1 MKSIW
6 MTSIAAAALL
16 SACAE
21 PADDTAAP
29 AEEGAPASEAETMD
43 GAATDAPAGDGAQTG
58 EAPAEPAPAGMDAG
72 EMADGQT
79 ANAALE
85 AVLADARRD
94 GDRARDDWR
103 NPAET
108 LAFFDVRPEHTVV
121 EALPGGGWY
130 TRILLPYTEQSGGY
144 IAINYPMAVLEA
156 IFGDRMTDERRA
168 AAQGLEETFPVEAAA
183 WGGTVDAMTR
193 FGEVSDVL
201 AGTVDRVLY
210 IRALHN
216 MARTGNLEMAVND
229 AWTLLAPGGIAGVVQ
244 HRAPA
249 DEADARADG
258 SRGYLRE
265 ADVIAAFEA
274 RGFVL
279 EGTSEI
285 NANPNDPADAD
296 GGVWTRLPSSQTD
309 EARAIGETDRMTLR
323 FRKPE

>member
-6 MTSIAAAALL
+6 MTTIAAAALL
-16 SACAE
+16 AACAE
-21 PADDTAAP
+21 PAQDNQDSAGTM
-29 AEEGAPASEAETMD
+29 EEGAQDAGAAMEDGAETMQD
-43 GAATDAPAGDGAQTG
+43 AAEDAAEDTADAADAMTGDAAEGAS
-58 EAPAEPAPAGMDAG
+58 
-72 EMADGQT
+72 
-79 ANAALE
+79 LE
-85 AVLADARRD
+85 DVLADARRD
-94 GDRARDDWR
+94 GDRARDAWR

-130 TRILLPYTEQSGGY
+130 TRILLPLTEVSGRY
-144 IAINYPMAVLEA
+144 IAINYPMPVLEA

-168 AAQGLEETFPVEAAA
+168 AAAGLEQSFPVQAAA
-183 WGGTVDAMTR
+183 WGGEVDGMTR
-193 FGEVSDVL
+193 FGEVSDDL

-216 MARTGNLEMAVND
+216 MARTGNLDMAVND

-249 DEADARADG
+249 DEADDRADG
-258 SRGYLRE
+258 SRGYMRE
-265 ADVIAAFEA
+265 ADLIAAFEA
-274 RGFVL
+274 RGFVF
-279 EGTSEI
+279 EGSSEV

>member
-6 MTSIAAAALL
+6 MTTIAAAALL
-16 SACAE
+16 AACAD
-21 PADDTAAP
+21 PAQDNQDSAGTM
-29 AEEGAPASEAETMD
+29 EEGAQDAAATMEDGAETMQD
-43 GAATDAPAGDGAQTG
+43 AAEDAAAATRLDD
-58 EAPAEPAPAGMDAG
+58 
-72 EMADGQT
+72 
-79 ANAALE
+79 
-85 AVLADARRD
+85 VLADARRD

-108 LAFFDVRPEHTVV
+108 LAFFDVQANHTVV

-130 TRILLPYTEQSGGY
+130 TRILLPYTENAGRY
-144 IAINYPMAVLEA
+144 IAINYPMTVLEA

-168 AAQGLEETFPVEAAA
+168 AAAGLEQSFPVQAAA
-183 WGGTVDAMTR
+183 WGGAVDGMAR
-193 FGEVSDVL
+193 FGEVSADL

-216 MARTGNLEMAVND
+216 MARTGNLDMAVND

-249 DEADARADG
+249 DEADDRADG
-258 SRGYLRE
+258 SRGYMRQTDL
-265 ADVIAAFEA
+265 IAAFEA
-274 RGFVL
+274 RGFVF
-279 EGTSEI
+279 EGSSEI

-296 GGVWTRLPSSQTD
+296 GGVWTRMPSSDTE